1 MMRSEFLEEIRK
13 IYDETGESREDPTVE
28 EYRDIETV
36 YAFHPSIPNVGGKR
50 MIAELY
56 VNCGMTLIY
65 DMLRRAEAIEEA
77 EKEVKRAK
85 EEYSRLV
92 KDRECLK
99 CGKLPEEGAK

>member
-13 IYDETGESREDPTVE
+13 IYDETGESREDPADD

-65 DMLRRAEAIEEA
+65 DMLPRAEAIERV
-77 EKEVKRAK
+77 EKEVRRAK
-85 EEYSRLV
+85 EEYNRLAEIY
-92 KDRECLK
+92 DGLK
-99 CGKLPEEGAK
+99 RGKLPKEGEE

>member
-13 IYDETGESREDPTVE
+13 IYDETGESREDPTAE

-36 YAFHPSIPNVGGKR
+36 YAFHPSIPNVGGER

-65 DMLRRAEAIEEA
+65 DMLPRAEVEYNRLA
-77 EKEVKRAK
+77 EIYDGLKR
-85 EEYSRLV
+85 
-92 KDRECLK
+92 
-99 CGKLPEEGAK
+99 GKLPKEGEE